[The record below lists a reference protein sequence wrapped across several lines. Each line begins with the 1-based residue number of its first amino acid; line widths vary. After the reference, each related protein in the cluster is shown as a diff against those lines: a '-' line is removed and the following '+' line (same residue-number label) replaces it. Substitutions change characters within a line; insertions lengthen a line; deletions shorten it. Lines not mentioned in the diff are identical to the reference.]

1 MAETTRR
8 QTAVRIK
15 TRRPAP
21 PPPANAPRPSPA
33 GAELERRERQ
43 LAALYELWR
52 SAPQTDLTRLL
63 KNVTER
69 AVAALDAHTGS
80 VFLRERGTDV
90 LRLVASV
97 GLPADV
103 ADSTT
108 LLMGERIA
116 GRVAETRQPILVNRD
131 PHTHPL
137 LAEGD
142 IAKRPEVES
151 ALCAPLLGITDEAL
165 GVLCVSR
172 HAPATQ
178 YNDSDL
184 RVFSLFAAQAGA
196 VIAQRQTID
205 DLTQAA
211 KDQAK
216 LEREME
222 RSRALAAMGQFAATI
237 AHELRNP
244 LGSIKGAAQFLLQD
258 SRDETVR
265 DFLNIVVEEVNGLG
279 RLTTDLLEFAR
290 PTPPALFVSDLVAI
304 VGSEVGF
311 LREELARL
319 GCSLVE
325 EHYAVAEA
333 PARVD
338 AAQLG
343 RAVRN
348 LLLNAAQALAGVG
361 NTRIDGRIVVRLDAG
376 EDGWHLRV
384 EDNGPGLPSE
394 VIERLWE
401 PFFTTKARGTGLGL
415 AQVRKTIEA
424 QGGAIHAENLPTGG
438 ACFELRLPG
447 VTDTENAETTEEK
460 N

>member
-1 MAETTRR
+1 MTEVTKKR
-8 QTAVRIK
+8 TAVLIRA
-15 TRRPAP
+15 RRHTGSIASAP
-21 PPPANAPRPSPA
+21 PRPSSA
-33 GAELERRERQ
+33 GVELERRERQ

-52 SAPQTDLTRLL
+52 AAPHTDLERLL

-69 AVAALDAHTGS
+69 VVAALDAHTGS

-90 LRLVASV
+90 LRMVASV
-97 GLPADV
+97 GLAADV
-103 ADSTT
+103 SQSVT

-137 LAEGD
+137 LAENE
-142 IAKRPEVES
+142 ITKRPEVES

-178 YNDSDL
+178 YTDSDL
-184 RVFSLFAAQAGA
+184 RIFSLFAAQAGA

-222 RSRALAAMGQFAATI
+222 RSKALAAMGQLAATI

-258 SRDETVR
+258 NRDETVR
-265 DFLNIVVEEVNGLG
+265 DFLNIVVEEVDGLG
-279 RLTTDLLEFAR
+279 TLTTDLLEFAR
-290 PTPPALFVSDLVAI
+290 PAAPVCQETDLVVLTKA
-304 VGSEVGF
+304 EVSF

-319 GCSLVE
+319 GCSKIQ
-325 EHYAVAEA
+325 EHYSVEK
-333 PARVD
+333 ARVEVD
-338 AAQLG
+338 VALLG
-343 RAVRN
+343 RALRN
-348 LLLNAAQALAGVG
+348 LLLNAAQAMASVG
-361 NTRIDGRIVVRLDAG
+361 NTRVDSQVVVRIVEEAP
-376 EDGWHLRV
+376 GWCLQV
-384 EDNGPGLPSE
+384 EDNGPGLPSD
-394 VIERLWE
+394 VIEQLWE

-424 QGGAIHAENLPTGG
+424 QGGTIRAENVATGG
-438 ACFELRLPG
+438 ACFSLVLPPAKI
-447 VTDTENAETTEEK
+447 TEDETV
-460 N
+460 

>member
-1 MAETTRR
+1 MAETVKKRTGVLVKARR
-8 QTAVRIK
+8 HTPSTVFA
-15 TRRPAP
+15 
-21 PPPANAPRPSPA
+21 APRPTSV

-52 SAPQTDLTRLL
+52 SAPHTELERLL
-63 KNVTER
+63 KHVTER

-90 LRLVASV
+90 LRMVASV

-103 ADSTT
+103 SQSVT
-108 LLMGERIA
+108 LLVGERIA
-116 GRVAETRQPILVNRD
+116 GRVAETRQPMLVNRD

-137 LAEGD
+137 LATKD
-142 IAKRPEVES
+142 IAERPEVES

-172 HAPATQ
+172 HAPAAP

-205 DLTQAA
+205 DLTRAA

-222 RSRALAAMGQFAATI
+222 RSKALAAMGQFAATI

-244 LGSIKGAAQFLLQD
+244 LGSIKGAAQFILQD

-265 DFLNIVVEEVNGLG
+265 DFLSIVVEEVDGLG
-279 RLTTDLLEFAR
+279 KLTTDLLEFAR
-290 PTPPALFVSDLVAI
+290 PAAPVCTETDLVAL
-304 VGSEVGF
+304 VRAEVSF

-319 GCSLVE
+319 GCSDVT
-325 EHYAVAEA
+325 EHYSTDEA
-333 PARVD
+333 LVLADVS
-338 AAQLG
+338 QLG
-343 RAVRN
+343 RALRN
-348 LLLNAAQALAGVG
+348 LLINAAQAMAAVG
-361 NTRIDGRIVVRLDAG
+361 NTRVNSKIVVRVAPVP
-376 EDGWHLRV
+376 DGWELQV
-384 EDNGPGLPSE
+384 EDNGPGLPGD

-424 QGGAIHAENLPTGG
+424 QGGTIHAENVPTGG
-438 ACFELRLPG
+438 ACFRLCLPPAQK
-447 VTDTENAETTEEK
+447 TEDH
-460 N
+460 

>member
-1 MAETTRR
+1 MAEIVKR
-8 QTAVRIK
+8 QTTVRVK
-15 TRRPAP
+15 TRRPVGMVATHP
-21 PPPANAPRPSPA
+21 LQASPA
-33 GAELERRERQ
+33 VAELERRERQ

-52 SAPQTDLTRLL
+52 SAAHTDLERLL

-80 VFLRERGTDV
+80 VFLRERGTD
-90 LRLVASV
+90 LLHMVASV
-97 GLPADV
+97 GLPNDV
-103 ADSTT
+103 SDSVT
-108 LLMGERIA
+108 LLVGERIA

-151 ALCAPLLGITDEAL
+151 ALCAPLLGVTNEAL

-178 YNDSDL
+178 YTESDL

-258 SRDETVR
+258 SKDETVR

-279 RLTTDLLEFAR
+279 KLTTDLLEFAR
-290 PTPPALFVSDLVAI
+290 PTPPTLYEHNLVDI
-304 VGSEVGF
+304 VQSEVSF

-319 GCSLVE
+319 GCSQVQEFYKIDGALVQ
-325 EHYAVAEA
+325 
-333 PARVD
+333 VD

-343 RAVRN
+343 RALRN
-348 LLLNAAQALAGVG
+348 LLINAAQAMASVG
-361 NTRIDGRIVVRLDAG
+361 NTRIDSRITLTLEAREASWL
-376 EDGWHLRV
+376 LRV
-384 EDNGPGLPSE
+384 EDNGPGLPSD
-394 VIERLWE
+394 VIEHLWE

-424 QGGAIHAENLPTGG
+424 QGGTVRAENHAAGG
-438 ACFELRLPG
+438 ACFEIWLPRAQK
-447 VTDTENAETTEEK
+447 TEDQ
-460 N
+460 

>member
-1 MAETTRR
+1 MAEGIKKQTSVRVKSRR
-8 QTAVRIK
+8 LLGSGVLAPSRSSSTAI
-15 TRRPAP
+15 
-21 PPPANAPRPSPA
+21 
-33 GAELERRERQ
+33 ELERRERQ

-52 SAPQTDLTRLL
+52 SAPQTELERLL

-90 LRLVASV
+90 LRMVASV
-97 GLPADV
+97 GLPSDV
-103 ADSTT
+103 SESVT

-131 PHTHPL
+131 PHTHPMF
-137 LAEGD
+137 AEND

-172 HAPATQ
+172 HAPASQ

-184 RVFSLFAAQAGA
+184 RVFSLFAAQSGA

-244 LGSIKGAAQFLLQD
+244 LGSIKGAAQYLLQD

-265 DFLNIVVEEVNGLG
+265 DFLSIVVEEVDGLG
-279 RLTTDLLEFAR
+279 KLTTDLLEFAR
-290 PTPPALFVSDLVAI
+290 PTVPTLFTADLVA
-304 VGSEVGF
+304 VVRSEVSF

-319 GCSLVE
+319 GCPTIQESYSVD
-325 EHYAVAEA
+325 EA
-333 PARVD
+333 QVRVD
-338 AAQLG
+338 VGQLG
-343 RAVRN
+343 RALRN
-348 LLLNAAQALAGVG
+348 LLLNAAQAMASVG
-361 NTRIDGRIVVRLDAG
+361 NTRVDSRITITLTAAG
-376 EDGWHLRV
+376 ESWCVRI
-384 EDNGPGLPSE
+384 EDNGPGLPNE

-401 PFFTTKARGTGLGL
+401 PFFTTKVRGTGLGL
-415 AQVRKTIEA
+415 AQVRKSIEA
-424 QGGAIHAENLPTGG
+424 QGGTIMAENVVRGG
-438 ACFELRLPG
+438 ACFSLLLPRLQG
-447 VTDTENAETTEEK
+447 IEDN
-460 N
+460 

>member
-1 MAETTRR
+1 MAEGIKK
-8 QTAVRIK
+8 QTAIRVK
-15 TRRPAP
+15 SRRSLAH
-21 PPPANAPRPSPA
+21 ASSSRPSPVM
-33 GAELERRERQ
+33 AELERRERQ

-52 SAPQTDLTRLL
+52 SAPETELERLL

-90 LRLVASV
+90 LHMVASV
-97 GLPADV
+97 GLATDV
-103 ADSTT
+103 SDSVT
-108 LLMGERIA
+108 LLVGERIA

-137 LAEGD
+137 LAEND

-151 ALCAPLLGITDEAL
+151 ALCAPLLGITDKAL

-178 YNDSDL
+178 YTNSDL
-184 RVFSLFAAQAGA
+184 RLFSLFAAQTGA

-205 DLTQAA
+205 DLTKAA

-258 SRDETVR
+258 SHDATVR
-265 DFLNIVVEEVNGLG
+265 DFLSIVVEEVDGLG
-279 RLTTDLLEFAR
+279 KLTTDLLDFAR
-290 PTPPALFVSDLVAI
+290 PASPTLFEVDLVA
-304 VGSEVGF
+304 VVRSEVSF

-319 GCSLVE
+319 GCSE
-325 EHYAVAEA
+325 IQESYAVDE
-333 PARVD
+333 ARVRVD
-338 AAQLG
+338 VGQLG
-343 RAVRN
+343 RALRN
-348 LLLNAAQALAGVG
+348 LLLNAAQAMASVG
-361 NTRIDGRIVVRLDAG
+361 NTRAHSRIALSLTPEG
-376 EDGWHLRV
+376 ESWRIRV
-384 EDNGPGLPSE
+384 EDNGPGLPSD

-424 QGGAIHAENLPTGG
+424 QGGTIMAENGAMGG
-438 ACFELRLPG
+438 ACFSLLLPRLP
-447 VTDTENAETTEEK
+447 ETGEQ
-460 N
+460 

>member
-1 MAETTRR
+1 MAEGIKKQTSVRVKSRR
-8 QTAVRIK
+8 LLGSSVL
-15 TRRPAP
+15 AP
-21 PPPANAPRPSPA
+21 SRSSSPVV
-33 GAELERRERQ
+33 ELERRERQ

-52 SAPQTDLTRLL
+52 SAPQTELERLL

-90 LRLVASV
+90 LRMVASV
-97 GLPADV
+97 GLPSDV
-103 ADSTT
+103 SESVT

-131 PHTHPL
+131 PHTHPM
-137 LAEGD
+137 LAEND

-184 RVFSLFAAQAGA
+184 RVFSLFAAQSGA

-244 LGSIKGAAQFLLQD
+244 LGSIKGAAQYLLQD

-265 DFLNIVVEEVNGLG
+265 DFLSIVVEEVDGLG
-279 RLTTDLLEFAR
+279 KLTTDLLEFAR
-290 PTPPALFVSDLVAI
+290 PTVPTLFDADLVA
-304 VGSEVGF
+304 VVRSEVSF

-319 GCSLVE
+319 GCPTIQESYSVD
-325 EHYAVAEA
+325 EA
-333 PARVD
+333 QVRVD
-338 AAQLG
+338 VGQLG
-343 RAVRN
+343 RALRN
-348 LLLNAAQALAGVG
+348 LLLNAAQAMASVG
-361 NTRIDGRIVVRLDAG
+361 NTRVDSRIAITLTAAG
-376 EDGWHLRV
+376 ESWCVRI

-401 PFFTTKARGTGLGL
+401 PFFTTKVRGTGLGL
-415 AQVRKTIEA
+415 AQVRKSIEA
-424 QGGAIHAENLPTGG
+424 QGGTIRAENVARGG
-438 ACFELRLPG
+438 ACFSLLLPRLQG
-447 VTDTENAETTEEK
+447 IEDN
-460 N
+460 

>member
-1 MAETTRR
+1 MAEGIKKQTSVRVKSRR
-8 QTAVRIK
+8 LLGSSVLAPSRSSSAVV
-15 TRRPAP
+15 
-21 PPPANAPRPSPA
+21 
-33 GAELERRERQ
+33 ELERRERQ

-52 SAPQTDLTRLL
+52 SAPQTELERLL

-90 LRLVASV
+90 LRMVASV
-97 GLPADV
+97 GLPSDV
-103 ADSTT
+103 SESVT

-131 PHTHPL
+131 PHTHPM
-137 LAEGD
+137 LAEND

-184 RVFSLFAAQAGA
+184 RVFSLFAAQSGA

-244 LGSIKGAAQFLLQD
+244 LGSIKGAAQYLLQD

-265 DFLNIVVEEVNGLG
+265 DFLSIVVEEVDGLG
-279 RLTTDLLEFAR
+279 KLTTDLLEFAR
-290 PTPPALFVSDLVAI
+290 PTVPTLFDADLVA
-304 VGSEVGF
+304 VVRSEVSF

-319 GCSLVE
+319 GCPTIQESYSVD
-325 EHYAVAEA
+325 EA
-333 PARVD
+333 QVRVD
-338 AAQLG
+338 VGQFG
-343 RAVRN
+343 RALRN
-348 LLLNAAQALAGVG
+348 LLLNAAQAMASVG
-361 NTRIDGRIVVRLDAG
+361 NTRVDSHIAITLTAAG
-376 EDGWHLRV
+376 ESWCVRI

-401 PFFTTKARGTGLGL
+401 PFFTTKVRGTGLGL
-415 AQVRKTIEA
+415 AQVRKSIEA
-424 QGGAIHAENLPTGG
+424 QGGTIRAENVARGG
-438 ACFELRLPG
+438 ACFSLLLPCLQG
-447 VTDTENAETTEEK
+447 IEDN
-460 N
+460 